1 MQLSLPAG
9 LPAGRWTRALVAV
22 LVLVLV
28 VAVVLV
34 VRGLWDRSHRTTFTR
49 SLSTVP
55 AATKRLAF
63 TDWAAVRAKLG
74 VRDEVSPD
82 PTAVGRW
89 LTRAYARDLSAASSI
104 DESAVALQKYYG
116 FSPGNAVWEAYAQ
129 SKQGATMVL
138 RVDDGVDFADLRD
151 NLRRVGYQ
159 APSRDDGVWRGGVDL
174 VSSLDGTLTPELQ
187 YVVLLA
193 DQHLV
198 VTSDTDAYAALAG
211 RVAQGRGASLAD
223 NSDDVA
229 VAASVPEPA
238 AAIMWAGD
246 FACTD
251 LAMSQAGS
259 DDQSLAQQ
267 LIEQAGKVSPLSGLV
282 MALGPDRTLTVAE
295 QFDSGDQARANLD
308 ARAKLAVGEAVG
320 RGEASFA
327 DDLKLTSA
335 RTRDATVLLT
345 FTPRDS
351 GVYPLSSLYD
361 GPVIFAT
368 C

>member
-1 MQLSLPAG
+1 MQLS
-9 LPAGRWTRALVAV
+9 LPAGRWTRALASV
-22 LVLVLV
+22 LVLVLLV
-28 VAVVLV
+28 VVVLV
-34 VRGLWDRSHRTTFTR
+34 VRAAWDRAHRTTFSR
-49 SLSTVP
+49 SLATVP

-63 TDWAAVRAKLG
+63 TDWAAVRARLG
-74 VRDEVSPD
+74 VRDQVSPA
-82 PTAVGRW
+82 PAAVGRW
-89 LTRAYARDLSAASSI
+89 VDRAYGRDLSAASSI

-116 FSPGNAVWEAYAQ
+116 FSPGNAAWEAYAQ

-138 RVDDGVDFADLRD
+138 RVDDAVDFADLRD
-151 NLRRVGYQ
+151 NLRRIGYR

-174 VSSLDGTLTPELQ
+174 VSALDGTLTPELQ
-187 YVVLLA
+187 YVVLLP

-211 RVAQGRGASLAD
+211 RVAAGKSASLAD
-223 NSDDVA
+223 DPGDAA

-238 AAIMWAGD
+238 AAILWAGD

-251 LAMSQAGS
+251 LAMSQAGP

-267 LIEQAGKVSPLSGLV
+267 LIGEAGKVSPLSGLV
-282 MALGPDRTLTVAE
+282 MALAPDRTLTVAE
-295 QFDSGDQARANLD
+295 QFESGDQARANLD

-320 RGEASFA
+320 RGESSFS
-327 DDLKLTSA
+327 DDLQLTTA
-335 RTRDATVLLT
+335 RTHGATVLLT
-345 FTPRDS
+345 MKPRNS

-361 GPVIFAT
+361 GAVIFAT